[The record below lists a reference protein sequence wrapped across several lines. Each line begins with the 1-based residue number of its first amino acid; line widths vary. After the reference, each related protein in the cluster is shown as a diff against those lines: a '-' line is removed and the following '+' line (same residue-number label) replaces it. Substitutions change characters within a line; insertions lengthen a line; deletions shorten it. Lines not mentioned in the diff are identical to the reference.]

1 MALIVAEANRWYQRF
16 RGCPQADT
24 QNRDPLDL
32 ADRLAQGR
40 SGDGEPAP
48 RRIRSLARGT
58 GYARRAFRNLPRFSQ
73 ITGVGDG
80 VKPDLSYV
88 MLTFLIR

>member
-1 MALIVAEANRWYQRF
+1 MVPAVSRVPAGGHPESRSSGSSR
-16 RGCPQADT
+16 QAG
-24 QNRDPLDL
+24 
-32 ADRLAQGR
+32 AGR

-73 ITGVGDG
+73 TTGVGDG

-88 MLTFLIR
+88 ILTFLIR